1 MKRLSK
7 GCGVVILIIIV
18 AIMLSGQAVQR
29 TESMP
34 ATSVPRQVVA
44 TKVPATSVPRRVVAT
59 KVPDLVL
66 LEYEWQQD
74 GGLLRY
80 IVGSVRN
87 QSAKQYKYVQVQFS
101 LYDKDGAQ
109 VGSAFDNVSNLEA
122 NGLWKFKAIVLE
134 DSAVKAKL
142 AELTGS
148 RW

>member
-1 MKRLSK
+1 MKRLSM
-7 GCGVVILIIIV
+7 GFGVVILIIIV

-59 KVPDLVL
+59 KVPAFEL
-66 LEYEWQQD
+66 LEYKWQYD
-74 GGLLRY
+74 GGLLY

-87 QSAKQYKYVQVQFS
+87 QSAKQYRYVQVQFT

-109 VGSAFDNVSNLEA
+109 VGSALANVTNLEA

-134 DSAVKAKL
+134 DSATVAKFAKAT
-142 AELTGS
+142 A
-148 RW
+148 W

>member
-1 MKRLSK
+1 MKRLSM

-59 KVPDLVL
+59 KVPAFEL
-66 LEYEWQQD
+66 LEYKWQYD
-74 GGLLRY
+74 GGLRY

-87 QSAKQYKYVQVQFS
+87 MSAKQYRYVQVQFT

-109 VGSAFDNVSNLEA
+109 VGSALANVNNLEA
-122 NGLWKFKAIVLE
+122 HGLWKFKAIVLE
-134 DSAVKAKL
+134 DSAMKAKF

>member
-34 ATSVPRQVVA
+34 ATSVPR
-44 TKVPATSVPRRVVAT
+44 RVVAT

-74 GGLLRY
+74 GGLRY

-87 QSAKQYKYVQVQFS
+87 QSAKQYKYVQVQFT

-109 VGSAFDNVSNLEA
+109 VGSALANVTNLEA

-134 DSAVKAKL
+134 DSAMKAKF
-142 AELTGS
+142 AELTG
-148 RW
+148 W

>member
-1 MKRLSK
+1 MKRLSM

-66 LEYEWQQD
+66 LEYKWQQD
-74 GGLLRY
+74 GGLRY

-87 QSAKQYKYVQVQFS
+87 QSAKRYRYVQVQFT

-109 VGSAFDNVSNLEA
+109 VGSALANVNNLEA

-134 DSAVKAKL
+134 DSAMEAKF
-142 AELTGS
+142 AELTG
-148 RW
+148 W